1 MKGVERFS
9 NKAQKYELYRP
20 TYPED
25 SVLKILDLCKSV
37 PANKIKIADIGSG
50 TGKFTKLLLDKGFIV
65 YAIEPNEQMRTI
77 AENKFENYENFFS
90 INTTAENTTLE
101 DNSVSII
108 TAAQAFHYFELD
120 KVKKEFIRILNEEGK
135 VVLLWNFRLRES
147 NFIKEYENIIYNL
160 HSNKVE
166 PTHAQDNMTDELFK
180 NFFENYEIV
189 NISNSQEF
197 DFDSLW
203 GRTLSNNHM
212 PNENEPEYFK
222 LYEDIQKVFNKYQQN
237 GKVLFQYRTQI
248 VIGDFIEK

>member
-1 MKGVERFS
+1 MRGVERFS

-25 SVLKILDLCKSV
+25 SVLKVLDLCKGN
-37 PANKIKIADIGSG
+37 PTNKIKIADIGSG

-108 TAAQAFHYFELD
+108 TVAQAFHYFELD
-120 KVKKEFIRILNEEGK
+120 KVKKEFMRILNQEGK

-147 NFIKEYENIIYNL
+147 DFIKEYEDIIYNL

-189 NISNSQEF
+189 NISNRQEF

-222 LYEDIQKVFNKYQQN
+222 LYKDIQKVFNKYQQN